1 MKRTWHWQAAK
12 RPCRTEDNL
21 AKPEWGQKRA
31 CPGCGSRFYDLLRD
45 PITCPSCGATVAPTA
60 FSKTR
65 RSRSVAA
72 KAAAKSAV
80 VVEAAATATVAN
92 VPVDDEATGIVADD
106 DNDEVIGII
115 TDDDDDD
122 DDDLIEDASELGED
136 ENDVSVVVEAGENDG
151 ADDR

>member
-1 MKRTWHWQAAK
+1 M
-12 RPCRTEDNL
+12 

-92 VPVDDEATGIVADD
+92 VPVDDE
-106 DNDEVIGII
+106 VIGII